1 MPAMAFPCRLE
12 SGLGR
17 FRRMSEE
24 EEIAQSV
31 RMILSTSCGE
41 RTLRSRFGS
50 HLSQY
55 AFAPV
60 DTTLKNQIRV
70 EILAA
75 LQAWEP
81 RIRNIQVEFEP
92 EQNDGALIAQVSY
105 QLRSTGQA
113 AQTAVPVQTG

>member
-1 MPAMAFPCRLE
+1 MPAMAFPCKLE

-17 FRRMSEE
+17 FRRLSEE

-31 RMILSTSCGE
+31 RMILSTTCGE
-41 RTLRSRFGS
+41 RTFRPRFGS
-50 HLSQY
+50 RLSQY

-70 EILAA
+70 EILSA

-81 RIRNIQVEFEP
+81 RIQDIQVEFEP
-92 EQNDGALIAQVSY
+92 AQKDGALIARVSY
-105 QLRSTGQA
+105 QLRGTGQA
-113 AQTAVPVQTG
+113 AWMILPVQTG